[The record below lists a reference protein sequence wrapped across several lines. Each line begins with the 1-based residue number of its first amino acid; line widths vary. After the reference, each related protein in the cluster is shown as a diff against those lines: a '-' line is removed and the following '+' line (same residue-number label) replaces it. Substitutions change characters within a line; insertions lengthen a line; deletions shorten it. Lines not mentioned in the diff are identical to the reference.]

1 MSNVFT
7 CVRKKIIKI
16 SNFRSKVNHGLKSTK
31 LNFSM
36 LCQCDRCSI
45 FPLNN
50 RSTVATIISRLID
63 FKVNLIAKRNQQSF
77 AKYSRD
83 IKRLFFHFELWI
95 LKKKKKKSWFSFCV

>member
-1 MSNVFT
+1 MVWSPQSWTLVCYASAIDVQF
-7 CVRKKIIKI
+7 
-16 SNFRSKVNHGLKSTK
+16 
-31 LNFSM
+31 
-36 LCQCDRCSI
+36 

-95 LKKKKKKSWFSFCV
+95 LKKKKKNRGFRFAYKKTQKVVNTWIKKNTRKIGQGRK